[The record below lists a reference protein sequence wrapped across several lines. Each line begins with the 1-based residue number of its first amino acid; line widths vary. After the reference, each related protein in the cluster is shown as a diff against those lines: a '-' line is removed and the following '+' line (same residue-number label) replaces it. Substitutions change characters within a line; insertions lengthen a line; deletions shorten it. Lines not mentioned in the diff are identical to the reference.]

1 MRYYSTQY
9 WNAGRR
15 KRNEDSLCVEQVR
28 TRRGR
33 ILMAAVCDGIGGL
46 SEGETASGYVVE
58 ELVKW
63 FYEEGVPKI
72 RFGGM
77 EGIKWSL
84 LRRLEQIG
92 SRLYS
97 YGEKKEIRLGTTAS
111 ILLLW
116 ENQYAVFQ
124 IGDSRIYRL
133 RFRCRQLTTD
143 QINKQG
149 ALLQAVGVRQSCV
162 PEVRTGVVR
171 SRDCFLVCS
180 DGFYRRQTRKELAT
194 LFGRK
199 ISECFWGRKQKRQE
213 KVRRIERMLRENG
226 EKLLRQGETDNIS
239 AVLVLCERG
248 REND

>member
-33 ILMAAVCDGIGGL
+33 VLMAAVCDGIGGL

-72 RFGGM
+72 RFSGM
-77 EGIKWSL
+77 DRMKGSL
-84 LRRLEQIG
+84 MRRLEQINN
-92 SRLYS
+92 RLYL
-97 YGEKKEIRLGTTAS
+97 YGEKKGIRLGTTAS

-124 IGDSRIYRL
+124 IGDSRIYRI

-149 ALLQAVGVRQSCV
+149 ALLQGIGAARSCV
-162 PEVRTGVVR
+162 PAVQTGAVRNGER
-171 SRDCFLVCS
+171 FLVCS
-180 DGFYRRQTRKELAT
+180 DGFYRRQTGKEFAK
-194 LFGRK
+194 LFGRRLFQSK
-199 ISECFWGRKQKRQE
+199 GGC
-213 KVRRIERMLRENG
+213 ERHLRNRVLREVG
-226 EKLLRQGETDNIS
+226 ERLLRQGETDNIS
-239 AVLVLCERG
+239 AVLIICERG
-248 REND
+248 GREHA